1 MTHHLRTTCRGCG
14 GHSFERF
21 LELGPTPLAN
31 SFLRSP
37 ADAATEPS
45 YPLDVYLCRDCS
57 LVQLLDVIDA
67 ETLFR
72 DYIYVTGTSETMARH
87 NVGYAEDVVSS
98 LGLGPDSLV
107 VEVAS
112 NDGSL
117 LARFAD
123 HGVRIL
129 GVEPARNI
137 AALARAAGIET
148 VDEFFDADLG
158 RSLRAERGSA
168 AVVVANNVLAHVDDP
183 VGFLSGARELI
194 DDDGHVVTEFPYL
207 GDFLDHLEYDTVYH
221 EHLSY
226 FSVIALM
233 TLYERAGLA
242 LTRIDRRPV
251 HGGSLRVYA
260 ARRTSRRSAHAESVV
275 ALSDEE
281 RRKGYDRADTYHAFA
296 RRVAAQRTA
305 LRTLLLD
312 AKAAGKRIAAY
323 GAPAKGN
330 TMLNYCGIGND
341 VLDFVTDK
349 SPHKVGRLTPGSHI
363 PVVDAASLVERRPD
377 LVLILAWNFADEIM
391 RQQAEYTRNGGRFVL
406 PIPEPRIVNP

>member
-1 MTHHLRTTCRGCG
+1 
-14 GHSFERF
+14 
-21 LELGPTPLAN
+21 
-31 SFLRSP
+31 
-37 ADAATEPS
+37 
-45 YPLDVYLCRDCS
+45 
-57 LVQLLDVIDA
+57 
-67 ETLFR
+67 
-72 DYIYVTGTSETMARH
+72 MARH

-148 VDEFFDADLG
+148 VYEFFDADLG

-341 VLDFVTDK
+341 VLDFVADK